1 MKMNL
6 NVDYLKKMKKKVQ
19 FDDNVRIYFIPFE
32 ERKGIWMQ
40 YALDRAHFKRKIEK
54 ANILLTPLFRQ
65 RLIEYEMSK
74 VSVIQ
79 TQNC

>member
-1 MKMNL
+1 
-6 NVDYLKKMKKKVQ
+6 MKKKVQ

-40 YALDRAHFKRKIEK
+40 YAIDRAHFKRKIEK
-54 ANILLTPLFRQ
+54 ANILLTPLFQ

>member
-1 MKMNL
+1 
-6 NVDYLKKMKKKVQ
+6 MKKRIQ
-19 FDDNVRIYFIPFE
+19 FDDNVRIYFILFE

-40 YALDRAHFKRKIEK
+40 YAIDRAHFKRKIEK
-54 ANILLTPLFRQ
+54 ANILLTPLLRQ

-79 TQNC
+79 IQNC

>member
-1 MKMNL
+1 
-6 NVDYLKKMKKKVQ
+6 MKKKVQ

-32 ERKGIWMQ
+32 ERRGIWMQ
-40 YALDRAHFKRKIEK
+40 YAIDRAHFKRKIEK